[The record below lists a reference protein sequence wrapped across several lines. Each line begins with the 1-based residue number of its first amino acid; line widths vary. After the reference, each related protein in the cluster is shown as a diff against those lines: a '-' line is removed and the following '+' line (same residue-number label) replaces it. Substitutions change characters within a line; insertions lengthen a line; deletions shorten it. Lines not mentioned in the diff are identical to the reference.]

1 MELKIY
7 TDRMKDGQ
15 SDSFKGTVST
25 TTLLPKEL
33 DVAFSDT
40 LELLG
45 EAYVAGDHLIIK
57 LKIKASAWIPCAI
70 CNELVETPI
79 ILDNFYHAEPL
90 EAITAGVFD
99 FSELLRNDL
108 LLELPH
114 FAECQGKCPQ
124 REHIKKFLTKTNEKS
139 SSQHAQFPFS
149 GL

>member
-15 SDSFKGTVST
+15 GDSFTGIVST
-25 TTLLPKEL
+25 DILIPKEP
-33 DVAFSDT
+33 DVVFSDT
-40 LELLG
+40 LELSG
-45 EAYVAGDHLIIK
+45 EAYVAGDHVILK
-57 LKIKASAWIPCAI
+57 LKVKAFAWIPCAI
-70 CNELVETPI
+70 CNELVKTPI

-90 EAITAGVFD
+90 EAIPTGVFD

-108 LLELPH
+108 LLELPQ

-124 REHIKKFLTKTNEKS
+124 REDMKKFFKKTNEKT
-139 SSQHAQFPFS
+139 SSQNAQFPFS